1 LISIV
6 EMKNYRPA
14 NLFIENTTEKIR
26 RPTVDIGEFL
36 PILTIGIVEVA
47 RISLA
52 SVTGDVISIR
62 LRKTP
67 KKFAVDI
74 VDEYGSVFV
83 GFKRFY
89 HEIPTQGELF
99 NSIIDLCYESDG
111 ESIIWGNIN
120 VNELTTIADIKQFFY
135 VDSNIYPKLN
145 ELFEEYF
152 REIDFEN

>member
-1 LISIV
+1 M
-6 EMKNYRPA
+6 EMRNYRPA
-14 NLFIENTTEKIR
+14 NLFIENTTEEIR
-26 RPTVDIGEFL
+26 RPTLDIGEFL
-36 PILTIGIVEVA
+36 PILTNGVVEVA

-67 KKFAVDI
+67 RKFAVDI

-89 HEIPTQGELF
+89 YEIPTQGELL
-99 NSIIDLCYESDG
+99 NSIIDLYYESDG

-135 VDSNIYPKLN
+135 FDSNIYPNLN
-145 ELFEEYF
+145 ELFEEYL
-152 REIDFEN
+152 RQIDFENE

>member
-1 LISIV
+1 M
-6 EMKNYRPA
+6 EMRNYRPA
-14 NLFIENTTEKIR
+14 NLFIENTTEEIR
-26 RPTVDIGEFL
+26 RPTLDIGEFL
-36 PILTIGIVEVA
+36 PILTNGVVEVA

-67 KKFAVDI
+67 RKFAVDI

-89 HEIPTQGELF
+89 YEIPTQGELL
-99 NSIIDLCYESDG
+99 NSIIDLYYESDG

-120 VNELTTIADIKQFFY
+120 VNELTTIANIKQFFNF
-135 VDSNIYPKLN
+135 DSNIYPNLN
-145 ELFEEYF
+145 ELFEEYLIQ
-152 REIDFEN
+152 IDFENE

>member
-1 LISIV
+1 M
-6 EMKNYRPA
+6 EMRNYRPS

-26 RPTVDIGEFL
+26 RPTLDIGEFL
-36 PILTIGIVEVA
+36 PILTNGVVEVA

-89 HEIPTQGELF
+89 YEIPTQGELL
-99 NSIIDLCYESDG
+99 NSIIDLYYESDG

-120 VNELTTIADIKQFFY
+120 VNELTTIANIKQFFNF
-135 VDSNIYPKLN
+135 DSNIYPNLN
-145 ELFEEYF
+145 ELFEEYL
-152 REIDFEN
+152 RQIDFENE